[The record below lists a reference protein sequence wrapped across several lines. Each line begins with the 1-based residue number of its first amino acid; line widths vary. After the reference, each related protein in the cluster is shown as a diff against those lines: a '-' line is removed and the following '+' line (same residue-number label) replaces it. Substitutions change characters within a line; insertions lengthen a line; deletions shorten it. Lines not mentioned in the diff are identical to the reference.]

1 MLRES
6 EELREAISRLLTVG
20 QLRLARLQSGF
31 CSRWRKPRRRRLRQQ
46 ESKAIMWKAPYRS
59 EIASAD
65 KIPGR
70 EDFAID
76 GRKFTAVHVSIVH
89 DRSFKIRAKRGPWG
103 KGGSLAELT
112 HLLTLGGMTTA
123 EIAAVYRYQLLR
135 QSLAAVQLQPLAG
148 MLVAGAPGQQV
159 HKGLGQKGFVA
170 VGANVI
176 WRQREVEWII
186 SSSCPE
192 ANDTAFRAFRES
204 EAMEGVHL
212 TLFSEDP
219 KIREA
224 LAVELTAD
232 RFVSRNKLKKASR
245 MQKKAGG
252 KDGKEIKIII
262 KSTAA
267 SGRFTRKEME
277 GLCNGGNTSIA
288 RVKRVLLEIANR
300 LEINVEG
307 IDMEEDL
314 NTKSWNGSKLCIL
327 LGSTE
332 DARRM
337 MKELPFYLEGAATK
351 LEAVGFDKEPE
362 AAGQRG
368 TSDAA
373 QRQEESEGEWLEFTD
388 LERITMEAASPSS
401 QEDMQ
406 LVSELSAVIED
417 AASLNETGTSEPIK
431 LVLDKAVGN
440 LHDTFYSPGSLEFMS
455 LGEWAKMPEEQGV
468 GRNVLK
474 EKPVA

>member
-1 MLRES
+1 MWP
-6 EELREAISRLLTVG
+6 IS
-20 QLRLARLQSGF
+20 
-31 CSRWRKPRRRRLRQQ
+31 P
-46 ESKAIMWKAPYRS
+46 
-59 EIASAD
+59 
-65 KIPGR
+65 
-70 EDFAID
+70 
-76 GRKFTAVHVSIVH
+76 
-89 DRSFKIRAKRGPWG
+89 
-103 KGGSLAELT
+103 
-112 HLLTLGGMTTA
+112 
-123 EIAAVYRYQLLR
+123 
-135 QSLAAVQLQPLAG
+135 
-148 MLVAGAPGQQV
+148 
-159 HKGLGQKGFVA
+159 
-170 VGANVI
+170 
-176 WRQREVEWII
+176 
-186 SSSCPE
+186 
-192 ANDTAFRAFRES
+192 
-204 EAMEGVHL
+204 EGVHL

-245 MQKKAGG
+245 VQKKAGG

-314 NTKSWNGSKLCIL
+314 NSL
-327 LGSTE
+327 
-332 DARRM
+332 RR
-337 MKELPFYLEGAATK
+337 L
-351 LEAVGFDKEPE
+351 
-362 AAGQRG
+362 
-368 TSDAA
+368 
-373 QRQEESEGEWLEFTD
+373 
-388 LERITMEAASPSS
+388 RITMEAASPSS

-417 AASLNETGTSEPIK
+417 AASLK

-474 EKPVA
+474 EKLGK